1 MYVYIQMKL
10 KKLSIKHKMVEKLKK
25 KRVNPQNIE
34 DNDTLKKQ
42 NKWNRKSKKQ
52 REWSKLN
59 DNSLERKTKQTYLC
73 QCREGEREERRK
85 QEGPREGDGENE
97 SDLKGENHK

>member
-1 MYVYIQMKL
+1 MKL
-10 KKLSIKHKMVEKLKK
+10 KKLSIQHKIAEKLKK

-34 DNDTLKKQ
+34 DNATLKKQ

-52 REWSKLN
+52 RAWNELN

-73 QCREGEREERRK
+73 QCPEGERGEEETGGT
-85 QEGPREGDGENE
+85 EGGRWGEWE
-97 SDLKGENHK
+97 WFKRGKSQIR

>member
-10 KKLSIKHKMVEKLKK
+10 KKLSIKHKMVKKK
-25 KRVNPQNIE
+25 KRVSPQNIE

-52 REWSKLN
+52 RE
-59 DNSLERKTKQTYLC
+59 
-73 QCREGEREERRK
+73 
-85 QEGPREGDGENE
+85 
-97 SDLKGENHK
+97 